1 MALGEGSV
9 GVGEGHTVIGKDEV
23 SLPRRGSILLQ
34 LESFIRES
42 HQVVSVVKWLR
53 DRMVDEQFRVAF
65 GRFSSF

>member
-1 MALGEGSV
+1 MALGKGSV
-9 GVGEGHTVIGKDEV
+9 GVGEGHTAIGKDEV

-34 LESFIRES
+34 LEGFIRES